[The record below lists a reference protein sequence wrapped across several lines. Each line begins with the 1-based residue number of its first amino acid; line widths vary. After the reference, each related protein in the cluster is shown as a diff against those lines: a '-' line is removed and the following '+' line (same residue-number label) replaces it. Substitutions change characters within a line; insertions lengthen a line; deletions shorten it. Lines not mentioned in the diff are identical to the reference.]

1 MLGEWGLFALLM
13 AAMLAVFQIV
23 LPWCRDRF
31 YSLTLRLSLAQ
42 CVMMLVSIGCLG
54 VAFLKN
60 DWTLRYVATNANAL
74 MPWYYRLCAVWGAH
88 EGSMLLWVTILT
100 VWMAGMALF
109 SKRMPLAMR
118 AQCVSVLSVIAFGF
132 YVFIVFTSN
141 PFARL
146 LELVPSHGMGLNPL
160 LQDPGLVSHPPMLY
174 TGYVGF
180 CVSFAMAVVAL
191 INGRLDASWARW
203 ARPWTLAAWGFLTLG
218 IVLGSWWAYRELG
231 WGGWWFW
238 DPVENASFLP
248 WLAGTAL
255 LHSLIVTEK
264 RQVSRAWTAL
274 LALSAFCL
282 SLLGTFLVRSGV
294 LISVHAFA
302 SDPKRGLVMLAFL
315 GAVVSASL
323 LLYAWRSHRLIAQ
336 DPLAIK
342 SREMLLMANNVI
354 VFVAMLTVLLGT
366 LYPLVIDALGW
377 EKISVGAPYFNTM
390 TLPMFLPMLLLMG
403 FAPYLRWRGT
413 QLILSWK
420 PLGVIAGLACMS
432 VLVVLGLLNY
442 HWSFLSAIGIV
453 FSVWLLM
460 TTAWSLQLK
469 REQGVPPLV
478 NRLPMVLA
486 HLGVAVTALGVIVA
500 STQSK
505 ESLLSMQV
513 GDTGSL
519 AGYTITLKGFH
530 QHHTPNTQIT
540 QADVALSSEGRWIA
554 TLHPAQ
560 NYFPAAGMTIAKTDM
575 AINAWRDVYV
585 ALGAQQPDGR
595 WGVRFYVKPLV
606 RWIWFG
612 GLLMVLAALI
622 GVWKKRRA
630 S

>member
-1 MLGEWGLFALLM
+1 MLGEWGFFALLM
-13 AAMLAVFQIV
+13 AAVLAVFQAV
-23 LPWCRDRF
+23 LPWYRERF
-31 YSLTLRLSLAQ
+31 YSLTLRLSVAQ
-42 CVMMLVSIGCLG
+42 CAMMLISIGCLS

-88 EGSMLLWVTILT
+88 EGSMLLWVTVLT
-100 VWMAGMALF
+100 VWMASMAMF

-132 YVFIVFTSN
+132 YLFIVFTSN
-141 PFARL
+141 PFLRL
-146 LELVPSHGMGLNPL
+146 LESVPSHGMGLNPL

-191 INGRLDASWARW
+191 MNGRLDASWARW

-248 WLAGTAL
+248 WLVGTAL

-315 GAVVSASL
+315 GVVVSASL

-336 DPLAIK
+336 DSLAVK
-342 SREMLLMANNVI
+342 SREMVLMANNVI
-354 VFVAMLTVLLGT
+354 LFSAMLTVLLGT
-366 LYPLVIDALGW
+366 VYPLVIDALGF
-377 EKISVGAPYFNTM
+377 EKISVGAPYFNRM

-403 FAPYLRWRGT
+403 FAPYVKWRGT
-413 QLILSWK
+413 QLAVSWK
-420 PLGVIAGLACMS
+420 PLAVIALLACLS
-432 VLVVLGLLNY
+432 VLIILILMDY
-442 HWSFLSAIGIV
+442 QWSLLSAIGMI

-460 TTAWSLQLK
+460 TTAWSVHLK
-469 REQGVPPLV
+469 REHGVPSLMSRV
-478 NRLPMVLA
+478 PMLLA
-486 HLGVAVTALGVIVA
+486 HIGVAVAALGVIVA
-500 STQSK
+500 STQSQ

-513 GDTGSL
+513 GDQARLG
-519 AGYTITLKGFH
+519 AYTITLKGFH
-530 QHHTPNTQIT
+530 SKQISNTTVT
-540 QADVALSSEGRWIA
+540 QAELELSSKGSYVTR
-554 TLHPAQ
+554 LYPAQ
-560 NYFPAAGMTIAKTDM
+560 NYFPAAGMTIAKTAM

-585 ALGAQQPDGR
+585 ALGAQQPNGR
-595 WGVRFYVKPLV
+595 WAVRFYVKPLI
-606 RWIWFG
+606 RWIWLG
-612 GLLMVLAALI
+612 GLLMVLAACI
-622 GVWKKRRA
+622 GVWKQRRG